1 MQRIFPFILSLLSL
15 TVINT
20 QAQEVWSLEKCIE
33 YAQKNSISVKQAEAG
48 IRDSELLLKLDKS
61 QRLPSVNGSIGG
73 GMQFGR
79 TIDPTTNQFRT
90 ENTTFNTYSLSANAT
105 VFNGN
110 RINNSIDQSEI
121 NLKAAMLDA
130 EATQYDLALQIATA
144 YLNILLAEEQLEN
157 ARNQQELS
165 QEQLEQTDKLIRAG
179 TLPSNE
185 RLNIVAQIARD
196 QQAIIQA
203 ENSVA
208 VNYLS
213 LRQLLEL
220 DPSINMTIQRP
231 DIEVPTDTDPDIYN
245 AREVY
250 STALGILPAIRAGDL
265 RVESANLGVDIAR
278 SGLFPSLTVGGSL
291 STNFSDRGRRLDGV
305 RDVVDF
311 IPVIIEDQTVN
322 VGFPGQE
329 AITSPNP
336 YFAQLGDN
344 FGQSLGITLSVPIFN
359 RNQNRVNIERAR
371 LNVISA
377 ELQNRQTKQQVQ
389 TNVQNAV
396 ANAKAAKRSFDAAQL
411 SVDAAEAAYRNA
423 QKSYDLGAI
432 NTLEFTTARNTL
444 DQAQVELIRAKYQYF
459 FNLKVVDF
467 YLGKPLK
474 LN

>member
-1 MQRIFPFILSLLSL
+1 MQRLFPFILSLLSF
-15 TVINT
+15 TVTQT

-33 YAQKNSISVKQAEAG
+33 YAQKNSIVVKQAEAG
-48 IRDSELLLKLDKS
+48 VRDSELLLNLDKS
-61 QRLPSVNGSIGG
+61 QRLPSINGSVRG

-90 ENTTFNTYSLSANAT
+90 ENTTFNTFSLNANAV

-110 RINNSIDQSEI
+110 RINNSIEQSKI
-121 NLKAAMLDA
+121 NLETSRLDA

-157 ARNQQELS
+157 ARNQQQLS
-165 QEQLEQTDKLIRAG
+165 QQQLEQTDKLIRAG

-185 RLNIVAQIARD
+185 RLNIVAQIAGD

-203 ENSVA
+203 ENAVA
-208 VNYLS
+208 VNYLN

-220 DPSINMTIQRP
+220 DPAINMTIQRP
-231 DIEVPTDTDPDIYN
+231 DIEIPTDADSDLYTE
-245 AREVY
+245 REVY
-250 STALGILPAIRAGDL
+250 ATALGILPSVRAGDL

-278 SGLFPSLTVGGSL
+278 SGVFPTLSVGGSL
-291 STNFSDRGRRLDGV
+291 STNFSDRGLRIDGFQ
-305 RDVVDF
+305 DIINFTD
-311 IPVIIEDQTVN
+311 VIIENQTVE
-322 VGFPGQE
+322 VGFPGQQPL
-329 AITSPNP
+329 TSPNP

-344 FGQSLGITLSVPIFN
+344 FGQSLGVTLQVPIFN
-359 RNQNRVNIERAR
+359 QNQNRINIERAR
-371 LNVISA
+371 LNVINA
-377 ELQNRQTKQQVQ
+377 ELQNRQTRQQVQ
-389 TNVQNAV
+389 TDVQNAV
-396 ANAKAAKRSFDAAQL
+396 TNAKAAKRSYQAAQL
-411 SVDAAEAAYRNA
+411 SVDAAEAAYNNA

-444 DQAQVELIRAKYQYF
+444 DQARVELIRAKYQYF